1 MDSTYPTLWPFLIY
15 GIAAILLVVIM
26 LSISYVLGERH
37 KETAT
42 DEVYEAGIEATGS
55 ARLLFPIHFYLV
67 AMFFVIFDL
76 EVVFIVAW
84 VISLKAIGW
93 AGFIAI
99 LIFISVLM
107 AVLIYEWR
115 MGALD
120 FGPSGK
126 NILKA
131 YHKKIKELRNGAENI
146 NKNPREKTLSNVD
159 NSRLEEN

>member
-15 GIAAILLVVIM
+15 GIASVLLVVVM
-26 LSISYVLGERH
+26 LAASHFLGERH
-37 KETAT
+37 KEPAT

-55 ARLLFPIHFYLV
+55 ARLLFPIHFYLI

-84 VISLKAIGW
+84 AISLKAIGW
-93 AGFIAI
+93 AGYIAI
-99 LIFISVLM
+99 LIFIAVLM

-115 MGALD
+115 TGALN

-131 YHKKIKELRNGAENI
+131 YHKKIKELRSGTAVNEH
-146 NKNPREKTLSNVD
+146 L
-159 NSRLEEN
+159 

>member
-1 MDSTYPTLWPFLIY
+1 MDSMYPTLWPFLVY
-15 GIAAILLVVIM
+15 GIAAVLLVVVM
-26 LSISYVLGERH
+26 LVVSYFLGERH
-37 KETAT
+37 KEPAT
-42 DEVYEAGIEATGS
+42 DDVYEAGIEATGT

-84 VISLKAIGW
+84 AISVKAIGW

-99 LIFISVLM
+99 LIFIVVLM
-107 AVLIYEWR
+107 YVLVYEWR
-115 MGALD
+115 MGALN

-131 YHKKIKELRNGAENI
+131 YHKKIKELRSGATVNE
-146 NKNPREKTLSNVD
+146 PHLAEPSGQDL
-159 NSRLEEN
+159 